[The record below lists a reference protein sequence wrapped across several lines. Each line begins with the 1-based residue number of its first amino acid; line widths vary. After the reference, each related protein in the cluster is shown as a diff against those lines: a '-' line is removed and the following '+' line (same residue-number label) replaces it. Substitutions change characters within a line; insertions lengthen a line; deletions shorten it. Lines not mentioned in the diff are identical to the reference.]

1 MLKPVFGY
9 MPYNCKNKLRLIVTI
24 QNITLEHTTRGV
36 TQEWVYKNIIL
47 PRYCISKRTYYSY
60 LATPAK
66 QGLKAMNLK
75 SEAIASPT
83 EQ

>member
-1 MLKPVFGY
+1 
-9 MPYNCKNKLRLIVTI
+9 MPYNRKNKLRLIIAI
-24 QNITLEHTTRGV
+24 QNITLEHTQKGV
-36 TQEWVYKNIIL
+36 TQEWVYMNIIL

-66 QGLKAMNLK
+66 QELKTLNIK
-75 SEAIASPT
+75 SEAIASPS